1 MKKKLVLIFV
11 AGLLLMVLRPSLSA
25 LNTEDS
31 FIAFEDE
38 GNILIS
44 EYGDNQTTE
53 YDSDGNIV
61 WQKTGLSLPQDAER
75 LSNGNTLIA
84 EYATGRVFE
93 LDKNDIKV
101 WQKGGLGLPVDAEE
115 LENGNILITEFS
127 TQRVIEVDDEYNI
140 VWEKTGLSSP
150 FDAERLENGNTLIA
164 ESYPEGQVIE
174 VDSSGNIVWQITD
187 LEGPVDV
194 ERLANGNTLITEH
207 VGRKVTEIDINKNI
221 VWEKTGLL
229 MPKDA
234 ERLANGN
241 TLIVECAAD
250 RIIEVDSSGSNVW
263 IKSGLHLPVDA
274 ERLPNLP
281 PSVEIISPRQ
291 NYFNLRGMPLF
302 PSIINTIVYGPINIK
317 LNTTSSSGIDKV
329 ELYINNKLKETIEEE
344 PYTFKWAPILCGLY
358 KIKVNVYDNTGQ
370 NASDEINV
378 LKWRIH
384 PVLILVGSL
393 AILKFSSDLFLPKL
407 L

>member
-11 AGLLLMVLRPSLSA
+11 IGFMLIAFKPSLSA
-25 LNTEDS
+25 INTEDL
-31 FIAFEDE
+31 FEELLVE
-38 GNILIS
+38 GNTLIS
-44 EYGDNQTTE
+44 EYGNNRTVEIDI
-53 YDSDGNIV
+53 DGNII
-61 WQKTGLSLPQDAER
+61 WQKTGLLIPQDAER
-75 LSNGNTLIA
+75 LANGNTLIT

-93 LDKNDIKV
+93 LDKDDIKV
-101 WQKGGLGLPVDAEE
+101 WQKGGLELPVDAER
-115 LENGNILITEFS
+115 LSNGNTLITEFS
-127 TQRVIEVDDEYNI
+127 TQRVIEVDEEYNI

-150 FDAERLENGNTLIA
+150 FDAERLETGNTLKA

-174 VDSSGNIVWQITD
+174 VDIDGNIVWQITD

-194 ERLANGNTLITEH
+194 ERLSNGNTLITEH
-207 VGRKVTEIDINKNI
+207 IGKKVSEVDISGNI

-234 ERLANGN
+234 ERLSNGN
-241 TLIVECAAD
+241 TLIAECGAD
-250 RIIEVDSSGSNVW
+250 RIIEVDPTGSNVW
-263 IKSGLHLPVDA
+263 IKSGLHYPVDA

-281 PSVEIISPRQ
+281 PSLEIISPKQ
-291 NYFNLRGMPLF
+291 QYFNLRGIPLF

-317 LNTTSSSGIDKV
+317 VNATSSSGISKV

-358 KIKVNVYDNTGQ
+358 TIKVNAYDNYGQ
-370 NASDEINV
+370 NVSQEIKV
-378 LKWRIH
+378 LKWRVH

-393 AILKFSSDLFLPKL
+393 AILKFSSDILLPRIL
-407 L
+407 

>member
-1 MKKKLVLIFV
+1 MKKKLVLICV
-11 AGLLLMVLRPSLSA
+11 TGLILMTFGSSLSA
-25 LNTEDS
+25 FHTEDS
-31 FIAFEDE
+31 FEAFADE
-38 GNILIS
+38 GNTLIA
-44 EYGDNQTTE
+44 EYENNRTIE
-53 YDSDGNIV
+53 IDSDGNIV
-61 WQKTGLSLPQDAER
+61 WQKTGLQIPQDAER

-93 LDKNDIKV
+93 LDKDEIKI
-101 WQKGGLGLPVDAEE
+101 WQKGGLGLPVDAER
-115 LENGNILITEFS
+115 LPNGNTLITEFS
-127 TQRVIEVDDEYNI
+127 TQRVIEVDKDLNI

-187 LEGPVDV
+187 LEGPLDV
-194 ERLANGNTLITEH
+194 ERLSNGNTLITEH
-207 VGRKVTEIDINKNI
+207 VGKKVIEVDISGNI

-234 ERLANGN
+234 ERLTNGN
-241 TLIVECAAD
+241 TLIVECAAN
-250 RIIEVDSSGSNVW
+250 RIIEVDPSGSNVW
-263 IKSGLHLPVDA
+263 IKSGLHYPVDA

-281 PSVEIISPRQ
+281 PSVEIISPKQ
-291 NYFNLRGMPLF
+291 QYFNLRGIPLF

-317 LNTTSSSGIDKV
+317 VNATSSSGVSKV

-358 KIKVNVYDNTGQ
+358 TIKVNAYDNYGQ
-370 NASDEINV
+370 NVSDEIKV
-378 LKWRIH
+378 LKWRVH

-393 AILKFSSDLFLPKL
+393 AILKFSSDLLLPKIL
-407 L
+407 